1 MYDRGHTEYERA
13 RADTVWNAVVPP
25 RRPDAIACPA
35 SADDVAEL
43 VRGARER
50 GERIAIK
57 SGGHNWRGACLR
69 DSGLLIDLA
78 GLDRIEVDIQRAV
91 ARVEPGATHQILADA
106 IVPHGLGFPIGHCAT
121 VGLGGY
127 LLAGGYGWNPRQ
139 WGPACWSVE
148 TIEIVTVDGAQ
159 LTIDADHEPELFWA
173 GRGGAGGFP
182 AFTTAYRVRLQPLP
196 KIATRRVHF
205 PLADLPALL
214 SWSAKVKDADTGLE
228 ISLIAHRPLDTA
240 TGRPGAPCTTV
251 QATAF
256 APSLGE
262 AESLLTEAFAGLEHV
277 ATATAPAQ
285 TVEVTLHKLEA
296 EAAWVHGRRYCVD
309 MCWVAD
315 SYEEIAEICAQAIDG
330 APSALSRIV
339 FAWGFAPD
347 GGPDVA
353 QTALGTL
360 TVNVYAIWEA
370 AGDDAA
376 NENWTAQAMLAMGPR
391 ITGFYAGEAD
401 LSVDAE
407 RKVRAYPAE
416 KWTRLARI
424 RDQYDPERVK
434 FGFISEE

>member
-1 MYDRGHTEYERA
+1 MYERGHPEYEWA
-13 RADTVWNAVVPP
+13 RAETVWNAVVPP
-25 RRPDAIACPA
+25 RRPDAIARPA
-35 SADDVAEL
+35 SGADVAEL
-43 VRGARER
+43 VRGARAR

-78 GLDRIEVDIQRAV
+78 ALNRIDVDIDRAV

-148 TIEIVTVDGAQ
+148 AIELVTVDGDQ
-159 LTIDADHEPELFWA
+159 LTIDAGHEPELFWA

-182 AFTTAYRVRLQPLP
+182 AFATGYHVRLQPLP
-196 KIATRRVHF
+196 TIATRRVHF

-228 ISLIAHRPLDTA
+228 ISLIAHRPLEA
-240 TGRPGAPCTTV
+240 GTGRPQAPCTTV

-256 APSLGE
+256 APSLGQAE
-262 AESLLTEAFAGLEHV
+262 ALLTDAFLGLDEV

-285 TVEVTLHKLEA
+285 TVEVALNKLEA
-296 EAAWVHGRRYCVD
+296 EAAWMHGRRYAVD

-315 SYEEIAEICAQAIDG
+315 AYEEIAEVCGRAIDE
-330 APSALSRIV
+330 APSPLSRIV

-370 AGDDAA
+370 AGDDGA
-376 NENWTAQAMLAMGPR
+376 NDGWTADAMRAMAPR

-407 RKVRAYPAE
+407 RKLRAYPPE
-416 KWTRLARI
+416 KWARLARI